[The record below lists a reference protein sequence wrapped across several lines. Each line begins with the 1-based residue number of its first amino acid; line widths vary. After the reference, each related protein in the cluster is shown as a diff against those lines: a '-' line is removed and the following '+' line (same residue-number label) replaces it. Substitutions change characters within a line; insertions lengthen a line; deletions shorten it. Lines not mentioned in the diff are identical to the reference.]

1 MPQTDQSVDLLLHV
15 VVVQRHSEVGNAHG
29 INSEGCA
36 WAARCNNNID
46 DDDDCG
52 GSGGLGV
59 LVRYISALK
68 MAAAG
73 SSEMV
78 F

>member
-1 MPQTDQSVDLLLHV
+1 V
-15 VVVQRHSEVGNAHG
+15 
-29 INSEGCA
+29 
-36 WAARCNNNID
+36 RCNNNIDDD

-73 SSEMV
+73 SSEPSEMI